1 MRPYVSD
8 PADLVLHG
16 PRVLGFASS
25 GRIAAQ
31 FQLEREFTHELL
43 LDYEAS
49 GWVTHSSFAGSTGWS
64 ITDLG
69 RAENERRLALELDR
83 ADARDAVTTVHAE
96 FVPLN
101 RRFGEACTNWQVRP
115 TRLEPMAFN
124 DHTDWPWDQQVLH
137 SLASLDRSF
146 RQVCDELTRHL
157 RRFDGY
163 TARYSAALAKVD
175 AGQRRWVDFPEFDSC
190 HTVWIQFHE
199 DLLATLGLPR
209 GSDT

>member
-83 ADARDAVTTVHAE
+83 AHARDAVTTVHAE

-101 RRFGEACTNWQVRP
+101 RR
-115 TRLEPMAFN
+115 
-124 DHTDWPWDQQVLH
+124 
-137 SLASLDRSF
+137 
-146 RQVCDELTRHL
+146 
-157 RRFDGY
+157 
-163 TARYSAALAKVD
+163 
-175 AGQRRWVDFPEFDSC
+175 
-190 HTVWIQFHE
+190 
-199 DLLATLGLPR
+199 
-209 GSDT
+209 